1 MSSVMVD
8 ANVEDWERRWRKS
21 VLPFAA
27 LAVLRE
33 GPKHGYGLAVAL
45 RDLLGAA
52 APEGT
57 LYPLLNG
64 FERDG
69 LTVAEWAIQES
80 GPARKTYALTAKGR
94 AVLEEAAERWTAF
107 STSLG
112 GLVE

>member
-1 MSSVMVD
+1 MGDD
-8 ANVEDWERRWRKS
+8 AVLDWEKRWRTA
-21 VLPFAA
+21 VLPLAA

-33 GPKHGYGLAVAL
+33 SPKHGYAIATSL

-52 APEGT
+52 VPEGT

-69 LTVAEWAIQES
+69 LTVADWTIQEA

-94 AVLEEAAERWTAF
+94 ALLNKGAGRWGVF
-107 STSLG
+107 STCFE
-112 GLVE
+112 GLIE